1 MRLIKYYDQSVFK
14 QMRKVIPARA
24 KTTMGT
30 LVEGNIFERPKSPVQ
45 KNNPTFTQPSYEKE
59 VNISNFEAEHEDSRS
74 VVIPTGVYRNYVGT
88 TDNTDVF
95 LTPSLYRLSTNDNYD
110 DRNRYVS
117 SSVTHGGPNFV
128 FSEATSSFI
137 DNNRKSILNK
147 EYKFFYTSSGEFDLS
162 NRRTTDLSK
171 HFYSS
176 KSLAET
182 DLDPE
187 YHLVLSLN
195 RSFYE
200 GVKNTK
206 DTTIDG
212 DSPIVV
218 RTTAPT
224 VAVPFDAGDS
234 NLRVID
240 ND

>member
-1 MRLIKYYDQSVFK
+1 MKIKTQWIKIRRKTPIRIEKPQGSGRFK
-14 QMRKVIPARA
+14 
-24 KTTMGT
+24 T
-30 LVEGNIFERPKSPVQ
+30 S
-45 KNNPTFTQPSYEKE
+45 
-59 VNISNFEAEHEDSRS
+59 
-74 VVIPTGVYRNYVGT
+74 NYVKVRKG
-88 TDNTDVF
+88 NSVI
-95 LTPSLYRLSTNDNYD
+95 LQYRL
-110 DRNRYVS
+110 
-117 SSVTHGGPNFV
+117 
-128 FSEATSSFI
+128 ESFW
-137 DNNRKSILNK
+137 
-147 EYKFFYTSSGEFDLS
+147 
-162 NRRTTDLSK
+162 K

-218 RTTAPT
+218 RTTTPT